1 MLEYHNDNKVDLDM
15 MKLPVPVQLLHVS
28 LAKVLRLL
36 YNVASCSIFKST
48 MILFERNMVLC
59 FKLTF
64 IAIDI
69 NMYVPHLELNCTSM
83 LPPYWM

>member
-1 MLEYHNDNKVDLDM
+1 MLEYHNDNKVDLDV
-15 MKLPVPVQLLHVS
+15 MKLLVPVQFLHVS

-48 MILFERNMVLC
+48 MILFECNMVLC